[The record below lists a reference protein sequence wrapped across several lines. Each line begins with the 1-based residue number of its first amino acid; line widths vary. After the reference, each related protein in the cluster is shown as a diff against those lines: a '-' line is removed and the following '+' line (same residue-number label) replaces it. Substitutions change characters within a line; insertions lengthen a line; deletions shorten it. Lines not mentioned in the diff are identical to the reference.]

1 MLTLTICHTLA
12 CSKYWIEDVVV
23 DPAHRGEGVGRAL
36 VRAAVNYVKENETV
50 PAIYLTSNPSRV
62 AARRLY
68 MSEGFE
74 EYNTGVF
81 RMTQK

>member
-1 MLTLTICHTLA
+1 
-12 CSKYWIEDVVV
+12 
-23 DPAHRGEGVGRAL
+23 L

-62 AARRLY
+62 AARSLY

>member
-36 VRAAVNYVKENETV
+36 VRAAVNHVKENETV

-62 AARRLY
+62 AARSLY

-81 RMTQK
+81 RLTQK